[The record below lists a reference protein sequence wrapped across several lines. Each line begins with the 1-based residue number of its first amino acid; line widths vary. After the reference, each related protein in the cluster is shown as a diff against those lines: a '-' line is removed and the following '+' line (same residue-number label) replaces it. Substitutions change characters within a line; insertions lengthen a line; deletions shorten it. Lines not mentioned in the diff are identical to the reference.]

1 VIKTTGNAVAV
12 FDGYLGSI
20 DMKLRAHEGEL
31 KSRQAVLPPLEAKGK
46 LTELRSPV
54 PRHLELQELL
64 ELLYR
69 RFV

>member
-1 VIKTTGNAVAV
+1 V
-12 FDGYLGSI
+12 FDGYLGSV

-31 KSRQAVLPPLEAKGK
+31 KRRQAVRPPLEAKRK
-46 LTELRSPV
+46 LTKLWSPV

-64 ELLYR
+64 QLLYR

>member
-1 VIKTTGNAVAV
+1 
-12 FDGYLGSI
+12 
-20 DMKLRAHEGEL
+20 MKIRAHGGEL
-31 KSRQAVLPPLEAKGK
+31 KRRQAVLPPLEAKGK